1 MKTRERWMLTV
12 LAASWIAVGSS
23 APAQTGLVRE
33 ATEEGRQTAQV
44 IETKAILGARGGD
57 NSLLTTGTAEKG
69 LILNLRG
76 VLLDEALK
84 HLSEAAGFTIIRE
97 ANTETQGTVDIVS
110 TRPLDGEEIVLV
122 LNKVLALR
130 GLTAIPD
137 GQTLT
142 IMTVE
147 DAQRFNLTPVRVWN
161 HEAASIPQD
170 VRIVTEVIG
179 LHSLSPTQSVKDL
192 SSLLPPDAGLV
203 AHEGGNSVIM
213 TARQADIRRF
223 TQIIQALDSSGGSD
237 LEVFTLEHADA
248 KAIAQEVK
256 DVFGAQDAAA
266 NQGNTFQNVLGNR
279 GGTGTGSSRRAAI
292 RVNAVSDDHNNAV
305 LVSAPTDIM
314 PGISN
319 LIHTLDIQ
327 QDDVLQ
333 FQVFSLR
340 HADATNVASQIAL
353 LFPDPTAQTGRQ
365 NNGRGPGAQFVTG
378 APAAT
383 SGAGLSERAKKQAA
397 VIAVPDGRTQSVLV
411 TASKATMAQIENIIT
426 EMDANDA
433 GAVDVFVYHP
443 VYGDVPDMQ
452 AALSDLVKSSTQ
464 TTSTSSSLVNVLAQ
478 RANQAAQSSGTTA
491 TGTISSA
498 AGSSGGRS
506 SQQ

>member
-1 MKTRERWMLTV
+1 MLTV
-12 LAASWIAVGSS
+12 LAASWIAVGGS
-23 APAQTGLVRE
+23 APAQTGLIRE
-33 ATEEGRQTAQV
+33 ATAEGRQAGQP
-44 IETKAILGARGGD
+44 IETRAIIGARAGD
-57 NSLLTTGTAEKG
+57 NGLLTTGAAEKG

-76 VLLDEALK
+76 VPLDDALK

-110 TRPLDGEEIVLV
+110 ARPLKGEEIVSV
-122 LNKVLALR
+122 LNKVLAPR

-147 DAQRFNLTPVRVWN
+147 DAQRFNLTPVQVWN
-161 HEAASIPQD
+161 NEAASIPRD

-179 LHSLSPTQSVKDL
+179 LHSLSPTQAVKDL
-192 SSLLPPDAGLV
+192 ASLLPPDAGLV
-203 AHEGGNSVIM
+203 ANEGGNSVIM
-213 TARQADIRRF
+213 SARQADIRRF
-223 TQIIQALDSSGGSD
+223 AQIIQALDSAGGSE
-237 LEVFTLEHADA
+237 LEVFALEHADA
-248 KAIAQEVK
+248 KALAQEVK
-256 DVFGAQDAAA
+256 DVFGAQDAGA
-266 NQGNTFQNVLGNR
+266 NPGNAFQNLLGNR
-279 GGTGTGSSRRAAI
+279 GGAGTGNSKRAAI

-305 LVSAPTDIM
+305 LVSAPADIM

-319 LIHTLDIQ
+319 LIHTLDVQ
-327 QDDVLQ
+327 QDDVVQ
-333 FQVFSLR
+333 IQVFSLR

-353 LFPDPTAQTGRQ
+353 LFPDPTAQAGRQ

-378 APAAT
+378 ATSAA

-411 TASKATMAQIENIIT
+411 TASKATMAQIESIIT

-433 GAVDVFVYHP
+433 GAMDVFVYHP
-443 VYGDVPDMQ
+443 IYGDVPDMQ

-464 TTSTSSSLVNVLAQ
+464 ATSTSSSLVNVLAQ

-491 TGTISSA
+491 TGTISTT